1 MKTLS
6 IFIFVLLVSIVAGF
20 TYVSHSPDNNL
31 IKYYSTLL
39 TLNLNH
45 SSEAAKVI
53 YSLSKEPVINK
64 DFLEDQLDK
73 IQQNV
78 EYANNNIA
86 SITINTLTDQKKSID
101 QYLKNIDDHLSAVF
115 IDIETIRTNLK
126 KKEDISSYISDI
138 YYQIKKAENEDHR
151 EIKRILNLKE
161 FDEPVLVV
169 PEQQ

>member
-1 MKTLS
+1 
-6 IFIFVLLVSIVAGF
+6 
-20 TYVSHSPDNNL
+20 
-31 IKYYSTLL
+31 
-39 TLNLNH
+39 
-45 SSEAAKVI
+45 
-53 YSLSKEPVINK
+53 
-64 DFLEDQLDK
+64 
-73 IQQNV
+73 
-78 EYANNNIA
+78 
-86 SITINTLTDQKKSID
+86 
-101 QYLKNIDDHLSAVF
+101 LSAVF